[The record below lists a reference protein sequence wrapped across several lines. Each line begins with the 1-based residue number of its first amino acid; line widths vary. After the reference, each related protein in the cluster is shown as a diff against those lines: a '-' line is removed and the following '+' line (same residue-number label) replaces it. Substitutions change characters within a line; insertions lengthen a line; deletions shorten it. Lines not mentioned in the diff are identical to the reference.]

1 MEIRVKNNL
10 NGYLYQNIL
19 LPIPVPRRKIG
30 GSSPSDSDLTL
41 DDQLKKDLTSVGV
54 IIYWFSALVVY

>member
-1 MEIRVKNNL
+1 MEIRVKINL

-19 LPIPVPRRKIG
+19 QPMPVPRRKTG

-54 IIYWFSALVVY
+54 IIY

>member
-10 NGYLYQNIL
+10 DGYLYLNIL
-19 LPIPVPRRKIG
+19 LPIPVPRRKTG

-41 DDQLKKDLTSVGV
+41 DDQLKNDLTSVGV
-54 IIYWFSALVVY
+54 IIY